1 MGAVAK
7 TFDRIIPN
15 EIKPIVPIAAS
26 MFGAPYLS
34 AILPGAAAT
43 GIMGALRAGAIG
55 AGTNALSQTLMGQK
69 VDPRSA
75 IASGLFS
82 GFGTGLRN
90 IEGTSKLAQA
100 GKRFGEILSPATYST
115 TTGFDLTGTGEGLS
129 AITQPATVAA
139 TTGGIISAMDAAD
152 KANEEYERMMAEQG
166 MTEAA
171 DTNARRDYI
180 QKYMNLAGFSQE
192 EIDDALSRYGYAKG
206 GRAGFA
212 EGGGSLY
219 DKAKDMN
226 RLALEI
232 KLIDLGYGGFGGKD
246 LEGMSDEE
254 IIQLYKEATS
264 KANGGLMGT
273 RVGYEMGGMSDLGK
287 LFSKITGKK
296 PTEESLM
303 NKKAQYA
310 KEIENQM
317 IRELNED
324 YPAMETLIQI
334 RNQANKQADIALNDY
349 MKSLGMEPFNPPEDS
364 MSDKLIDQ
372 IMEPRKEGR
381 VEEANGGRIGLKKGG
396 TGDVLFDTYRDS
408 FSELIGYPS
417 YVLREESE
425 FRNKLLEDD
434 EVSMKELKAQMRS
447 EDAPIAKYLSRLS
460 EEDRKKALRLL
471 RDKYADLGEYYKPEE
486 EKYLEKR
493 GYMFDGGRA
502 GYAGGGYT
510 PIDYYD
516 ELNYK
521 DYLEKLEEGL
531 VPIDE
536 TTGKPMSY
544 EDYEQDRAEG
554 MMAKGGRAG
563 YAGGGS
569 STEQQ
574 KRENYFDLKR
584 DEFMSLSEYLVSPMS
599 DADLRKGKAEGGMMN
614 LAMGGMPAEMD
625 LRPGGF
631 VPIGKKEKAD
641 DVPARLSKN
650 EFVFTADA
658 VRAAGGGSVNKG
670 AQKMYD
676 LMHSLEARV

>member
-15 EIKPIVPIAAS
+15 EIKPIVPVAAS
-26 MFGAPYLS
+26 MFGGPLLGS
-34 AILPGAAAT
+34 AIGGT
-43 GIMGALRAGAIG
+43 GIGALLGKYGTQALASGLTA
-55 AGTNALSQTLMGQK
+55 AGTGALMGQK
-69 VDPRSA
+69 FDPRTVGISA
-75 IASGLFS
+75 LFGGLGS
-82 GFGTGLRN
+82 RLGD
-90 IEGTSKLAQA
+90 IQGTSKLATA
-100 GKRFGEILSPATYST
+100 GKRLGQMLAPTTYDS

-129 AITQPATVAA
+129 ALTQPLTVAA
-139 TTGGIISAMDAAD
+139 TTGGTISAMDAAD

-192 EIDDALSRYGYAKG
+192 EIDDALSRYGYAQG

-212 EGGGSLY
+212 GGGGSLY

-334 RNQANKQADIALNDY
+334 RNEANRQADIALNDY
-349 MKSLGMEPFNPPEDS
+349 MKSLGMEPFNPPKGS
-364 MSDKLIDQ
+364 MSDELINQ

-381 VEEANGGRIGLKKGG
+381 VEEANGGRIN
-396 TGDVLFDTYRDS
+396 F
-408 FSELIGYPS
+408 
-417 YVLREESE
+417 
-425 FRNKLLEDD
+425 
-434 EVSMKELKAQMRS
+434 
-447 EDAPIAKYLSRLS
+447 
-460 EEDRKKALRLL
+460 
-471 RDKYADLGEYYKPEE
+471 
-486 EKYLEKR
+486 
-493 GYMFDGGRA
+493 
-502 GYAGGGYT
+502 AGGGYT

>member
-1 MGAVAK
+1 V
-7 TFDRIIPN
+7 
-15 EIKPIVPIAAS
+15 
-26 MFGAPYLS
+26 
-34 AILPGAAAT
+34 
-43 GIMGALRAGAIG
+43 
-55 AGTNALSQTLMGQK
+55 
-69 VDPRSA
+69 
-75 IASGLFS
+75 
-82 GFGTGLRN
+82 
-90 IEGTSKLAQA
+90 
-100 GKRFGEILSPATYST
+100 
-115 TTGFDLTGTGEGLS
+115 
-129 AITQPATVAA
+129 
-139 TTGGIISAMDAAD
+139 
-152 KANEEYERMMAEQG
+152 
-166 MTEAA
+166 
-171 DTNARRDYI
+171 
-180 QKYMNLAGFSQE
+180 
-192 EIDDALSRYGYAKG
+192 
-206 GRAGFA
+206 
-212 EGGGSLY
+212 
-219 DKAKDMN
+219 
-226 RLALEI
+226 
-232 KLIDLGYGGFGGKD
+232 
-246 LEGMSDEE
+246 
-254 IIQLYKEATS
+254 
-264 KANGGLMGT
+264 
-273 RVGYEMGGMSDLGK
+273 
-287 LFSKITGKK
+287 TGKK

-334 RNQANKQADIALNDY
+334 RNEANRQADMALSDY
-349 MKSLGMEPFNPPEDS
+349 MKSLGMEPFNPPKGS
-364 MSDKLIDQ
+364 MSDELINQ

-381 VEEANGGRIGLKKGG
+381 VEEANGGRIK
-396 TGDVLFDTYRDS
+396 
-408 FSELIGYPS
+408 
-417 YVLREESE
+417 
-425 FRNKLLEDD
+425 
-434 EVSMKELKAQMRS
+434 
-447 EDAPIAKYLSRLS
+447 
-460 EEDRKKALRLL
+460 
-471 RDKYADLGEYYKPEE
+471 
-486 EKYLEKR
+486 
-493 GYMFDGGRA
+493 
-502 GYAGGGYT
+502 YAGGGYT

-650 EFVFTADA
+650 EFVMTADA